1 MAQSESAEVY
11 PGETRPERHEQH
23 LAQAAQ
29 HGMVEDDEV
38 AAHSARA
45 PELQSARQRALRVQL
60 SSQSLEFHSY
70 RPVQRHLFAL
80 VRRPGSREQDHGHR
94 RKVLQASA
102 GEEQARMAHA

>member
-38 AAHSARA
+38 VAHSARA
-45 PELQSARQRALRVQL
+45 PERQSARQWEMRVQL
-60 SSQSLEFHSY
+60 SSQSPEVHLY
-70 RPVQRHLFAL
+70 RPVQRHLFAP
-80 VRRPGSREQDHGHR
+80 VRRPGSREQGQGHR
-94 RKVLQASA
+94 RKVLQASV
-102 GEEQARMAHA
+102 GEEQARMAHT